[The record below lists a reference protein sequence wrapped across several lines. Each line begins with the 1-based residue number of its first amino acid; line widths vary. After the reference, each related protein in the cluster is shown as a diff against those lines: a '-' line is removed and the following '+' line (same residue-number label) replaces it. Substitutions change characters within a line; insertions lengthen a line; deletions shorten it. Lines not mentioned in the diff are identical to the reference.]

1 MYDPLIN
8 EPHPDVAEISIST
21 DDVDIVAT
29 YGREARV
36 IFVVDEGTTGVLKV
50 GTRAEFED
58 IRDGRCP
65 DDETH
70 GLIRQFLLGEPQG
83 PITRRRLSSGYE
95 EDLFEAAVG
104 Q

>member
-50 GTRAEFED
+50 GTRD
-58 IRDGRCP
+58 C
-65 DDETH
+65 
-70 GLIRQFLLGEPQG
+70 PQG
-83 PITRRRLSSGYE
+83 RTFTELEAG
-95 EDLFEAAVG
+95 AAVEPSPAWVKKIYG
-104 Q
+104 TTDGVTTVAKVRLGF